1 LWAIFALLDP
11 DPLELECSCISST
24 NKSSFS
30 SRIIYYMC
38 AESDDDVSPSQPRG
52 DEAELQGIRHPQ
64 VPQSP
69 GKTSV
74 KPLADLHNLPFIV
87 DIGNS
92 EIFAGVVSTVCIIER
107 LFVYIQ
113 CLFYTGN

>member
-1 LWAIFALLDP
+1 
-11 DPLELECSCISST
+11 
-24 NKSSFS
+24 
-30 SRIIYYMC
+30 MC

-74 KPLADLHNLPFIV
+74 KPLEDLHNLPFIV
-87 DIGNS
+87 DIS
-92 EIFAGVVSTVCIIER
+92 VYTFFSVR
-107 LFVYIQ
+107 LNFSGPKLSIRP
-113 CLFYTGN
+113 CCTMLDHRK